1 MRNLRIGDKV
11 QAFWDASIAGKV
23 IKLYM
28 KKSNSRL
35 TEHGPSKHELLWCKI
50 KLDKNSDVVKIPAN
64 EVFITEH

>member
-11 QAFWDASIAGKV
+11 QAFWDANIAGKV

-35 TEHGPSKHELLWCKI
+35 TENGPSNNELLWCKI
-50 KLDKNSDVVKIPAN
+50 ELDKNSDVVKIPAN